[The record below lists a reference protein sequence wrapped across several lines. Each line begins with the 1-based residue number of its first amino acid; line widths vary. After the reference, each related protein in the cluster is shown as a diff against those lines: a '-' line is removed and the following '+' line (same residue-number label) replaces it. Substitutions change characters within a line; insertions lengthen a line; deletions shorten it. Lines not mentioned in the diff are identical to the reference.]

1 MMKYIKE
8 TLSKNGKLIT
18 TEITHEELQNYLSDD
33 QIDDI
38 INNKTAREM
47 RASVT
52 VEVDGTWVGIQ
63 F

>member
-1 MMKYIKE
+1 MKYIKE
-8 TLSKNGKLIT
+8 TLSKNGRLIT
-18 TEITHEELQNYLSDD
+18 TEITHEELQNYLSND

-52 VEVDGTWVGIQ
+52 IEVDGAWVGIQ

>member
-1 MMKYIKE
+1 MKYIKE
-8 TLSKNGKLIT
+8 TLSKNGRLIT
-18 TEITHEELQNYLSDD
+18 TEITHEELQNYLSND

-52 VEVDGTWVGIQ
+52 VEVDGAWVGIQ